1 MRAGRVPM
9 IDGAMSGTVEFE
21 YLEQEEAGDAR

>member
-9 IDGAMSGTVEFE
+9 IDGALGGAVDFE